1 MKGLFVPM
9 RMIIWMIYFWL
20 YMLRT
25 IPWIYTARRL
35 QRRGETEK
43 LDAFLLKRVTDWARR
58 LLRLAG
64 ECARVYFC
72 LHQWET
78 PECGRIYLFYKKIR
92 GKTVFLKEILDE
104 PKFLWYDIRANG
116 RYRSFFYAQKTIA
129 MNREKAAL
137 QRN

>member
-1 MKGLFVPM
+1 MCQGTFFFTQP
-9 RMIIWMIYFWL
+9 R
-20 YMLRT
+20 
-25 IPWIYTARRL
+25 
-35 QRRGETEK
+35 E
-43 LDAFLLKRVTDWARR
+43 DADCHR

-78 PECGRIYLFYKKIR
+78 PECGRIYFFYKKIR

>member
-1 MKGLFVPM
+1 MKKLTAVSVGLCWTAVLFYVTGNSEEFQ
-9 RMIIWMIYFWL
+9 RCAL
-20 YMLRT
+20 ARRCRLSQA
-25 IPWIYTARRL
+25 TARGARMC
-35 QRRGETEK
+35 QGTFFFTQPRE
-43 LDAFLLKRVTDWARR
+43 DADCRR

-92 GKTVFLKEILDE
+92 GKTVFLKEVLDE

-116 RYRSFFYAQKTIA
+116 RYRSFFYAQK
-129 MNREKAAL
+129 R
-137 QRN
+137 

>member
-1 MKGLFVPM
+1 MCQGTFFFTQP
-9 RMIIWMIYFWL
+9 R
-20 YMLRT
+20 
-25 IPWIYTARRL
+25 
-35 QRRGETEK
+35 E
-43 LDAFLLKRVTDWARR
+43 DADCRR

-137 QRN
+137 QRI